1 MEHCCKEGYAI
12 YYCVKRWRH
21 YLKDANILLKSDAKS
36 LNKFLEG
43 RTENNK
49 LDRWSLELQGRDIQV
64 EYIPGHK
71 NKSADCLS
79 RLPFATKKRNNNPLN
94 DITIHSAQ
102 IEQAIQCCPLCDID
116 LMDTKMLQQSGK
128 HCIRISNLLKDP
140 RSRFHER
147 DSYGCDDEGL
157 LYHINREGGKEY
169 KVTVIPKKLV
179 KTVLKELHDHFG
191 HLGIA
196 KTYSLIKR
204 YYYWPK
210 MIKHIQLHIESCS
223 ICRRKKL
230 QADKYQLQTTEI
242 PNKPFAK
249 VSIDLIVDLP
259 ISHNGNKNIL
269 VMIDHL
275 TGWPMAKAIP
285 NKEATTVANA
295 VFEKLILEP
304 GPPSILLSDNG
315 TEFSNDTL
323 AYVCNELGIDHHFTS
338 PYTPRS
344 NGKVENFN
352 KFLKATIR
360 KLCQDDTASWDLVI
374 DQILWIYR
382 CCPHTSTGECPYMLV
397 HAREPNLPLHK
408 LIQIV
413 EPYRSTDP
421 LHKRFEQTRVITT
434 MAAKKLEEMRANQK
448 RHTNNRKTIHQFKV
462 GDLVLL
468 KKHVK
473 EKLQLKWEP
482 NYRIIRLPSAW
493 SAIIES
499 QITGHTKKCNI
510 GDLKA
515 KHPAEDWKLPPGTIG
530 RAAKFVNHP
539 DNLPDI
545 DFVPEQTATPLTDN
559 NKNHTKHTHNLRKSI
574 KAPVKLDL

>member
-1 MEHCCKEGYAI
+1 
-12 YYCVKRWRH
+12 
-21 YLKDANILLKSDAKS
+21 
-36 LNKFLEG
+36 
-43 RTENNK
+43 
-49 LDRWSLELQGRDIQV
+49 
-64 EYIPGHK
+64 
-71 NKSADCLS
+71 
-79 RLPFATKKRNNNPLN
+79 
-94 DITIHSAQ
+94 
-102 IEQAIQCCPLCDID
+102 
-116 LMDTKMLQQSGK
+116 
-128 HCIRISNLLKDP
+128 
-140 RSRFHER
+140 
-147 DSYGCDDEGL
+147 
-157 LYHINREGGKEY
+157 
-169 KVTVIPKKLV
+169 
-179 KTVLKELHDHFG
+179 
-191 HLGIA
+191 
-196 KTYSLIKR
+196 
-204 YYYWPK
+204 
-210 MIKHIQLHIESCS
+210 
-223 ICRRKKL
+223 
-230 QADKYQLQTTEI
+230 
-242 PNKPFAK
+242 
-249 VSIDLIVDLP
+249 
-259 ISHNGNKNIL
+259 
-269 VMIDHL
+269 MIDHL

-295 VFEKLILEP
+295 VFEKLILEHS
-304 GPPSILLSDNG
+304 PPSILLSDNG

-413 EPYRSTDP
+413 EPYRGTDP

-434 MAAKKLEEMRANQK
+434 MAAKMLEKMRANQK

-499 QITGHTKKCNI
+499 QITGQTKRCNI

-545 DFVPEQTATPLTDN
+545 DFVPEQTTTPLTDN
-559 NKNHTKHTHNLRKSI
+559 NKDHTKHTHNLRKSI
-574 KAPVKLDL
+574 KAPAKLDL